1 MGNVKNISLTAVRA
15 SLNSNV
21 SMNFLAVFYLVK
33 NRYVSSSFHNYTKG
47 RLAKEL
53 GISPT
58 TVEKAIKHGLSING
72 CRIENGSLIFCKL
85 PKREKNEV
93 KGMRVQHKFPTGFGE
108 MKMYL
113 KSLLVVDKLRTM
125 TYLRH
130 SDLGKTIKRCGRNG
144 WGQGEG
150 AVSYAKITKIMN
162 CSKPIAVKIMNYADK
177 SGMILKTVT
186 EKKQGQSK
194 SARGSFCY
202 RGVIYSQPCN
212 HYSEVRCIFE
222 GKRPILAHIKSKE
235 NNA

>member
-1 MGNVKNISLTAVRA
+1 MGNVKNINLTAVRA

-33 NRYVSSSFHNYTKG
+33 DRYVSGSFHNYTKG

-58 TVEKAIKHGLSING
+58 TVEKSIKYGLSING
-72 CRIENGSLIFCKL
+72 CRIENGSLIFNKL
-85 PKREKNEV
+85 PKRAKNEV
-93 KGMRVQHKFPTGFGE
+93 RGMRVQHSFPTDFGK

-125 TYLRH
+125 TYSRH
-130 SDLGKTIKRCGRNG
+130 SDLGKTNKRCGRNG

-150 AVSYAKITKIMN
+150 AISYAKIANIMK

-186 EKKQGQSK
+186 EKKKGQST

-202 RGVIYSQPCN
+202 RGVIYAQPCN
-212 HYSEVRCIFE
+212 HYSEVKLFFLEKGAKI
-222 GKRPILAHIKSKE
+222 AHIKSKE